1 MANANLYS
9 LLPKVDELLEDK
21 SIQELLDKIP
31 RSLVL
36 DVIRQELDTLR
47 ASIRENKL
55 DKEELKGQLDGLV
68 ARISRRA
75 NQEASYKFKR
85 VINATGVIIH
95 TNLGRSLLNDK
106 ILDNIKEIARNY
118 SNLEYDLQ
126 SAKRGSRYSIIE
138 SLICEITGA
147 EAALVVNNN
156 AAAVLLALSTLA
168 KGREVI
174 VSRGELIEIGGSF
187 RIPEVME
194 ESGAILREVG
204 TTNKTHLRD
213 YENVIGEETAAL
225 LKVHTSNYR
234 ILGFTSSVSIK
245 ELVDLKTKYQ
255 IPLIEDLGSGVLV
268 DLAKY
273 GLNHEPTVQ
282 ESLANGADVVTF
294 SGDKLLGGPQAGIIL
309 GKKEHI
315 SLMKQN
321 PLTRA
326 IRVDKFTLAAL
337 EVTLRYYL
345 DEERALREIPT
356 LRMLTM
362 PIAEIEA
369 KAKNLLDLIEGQGLD
384 KAFTL
389 EIQDDFSEVGGGSL
403 PLEELATKCLVLSS
417 DKYKIESI
425 EGLLRGFN
433 PPIITRIYRDR
444 IYFDL
449 RTIKEGEFKTIVEG
463 LTHVANTL
471 RES

>member
-106 ILDNIKEIARNY
+106 ILDNIKEIASNY

-234 ILGFTSSVSIK
+234 ILG
-245 ELVDLKTKYQ
+245 LHHRY
-255 IPLIEDLGSGVLV
+255 PLRS
-268 DLAKY
+268 
-273 GLNHEPTVQ
+273 
-282 ESLANGADVVTF
+282 
-294 SGDKLLGGPQAGIIL
+294 
-309 GKKEHI
+309 
-315 SLMKQN
+315 
-321 PLTRA
+321 
-326 IRVDKFTLAAL
+326 
-337 EVTLRYYL
+337 
-345 DEERALREIPT
+345 
-356 LRMLTM
+356 
-362 PIAEIEA
+362 
-369 KAKNLLDLIEGQGLD
+369 
-384 KAFTL
+384 
-389 EIQDDFSEVGGGSL
+389 
-403 PLEELATKCLVLSS
+403 
-417 DKYKIESI
+417 
-425 EGLLRGFN
+425 
-433 PPIITRIYRDR
+433 
-444 IYFDL
+444 
-449 RTIKEGEFKTIVEG
+449 
-463 LTHVANTL
+463 
-471 RES
+471 

>member
-1 MANANLYS
+1 MI
-9 LLPKVDELLEDK
+9 K
-21 SIQELLDKIP
+21 
-31 RSLVL
+31 
-36 DVIRQELDTLR
+36 
-47 ASIRENKL
+47 
-55 DKEELKGQLDGLV
+55 
-68 ARISRRA
+68 
-75 NQEASYKFKR
+75 
-85 VINATGVIIH
+85 
-95 TNLGRSLLNDK
+95 
-106 ILDNIKEIARNY
+106 LDNIKEIACNY

-294 SGDKLLGGPQAGIIL
+294 SGLRGP
-309 GKKEHI
+309 
-315 SLMKQN
+315 
-321 PLTRA
+321 R
-326 IRVDKFTLAAL
+326 
-337 EVTLRYYL
+337 
-345 DEERALREIPT
+345 
-356 LRMLTM
+356 
-362 PIAEIEA
+362 
-369 KAKNLLDLIEGQGLD
+369 QGL
-384 KAFTL
+384 
-389 EIQDDFSEVGGGSL
+389 S
-403 PLEELATKCLVLSS
+403 
-417 DKYKIESI
+417 
-425 EGLLRGFN
+425 
-433 PPIITRIYRDR
+433 
-444 IYFDL
+444 
-449 RTIKEGEFKTIVEG
+449 
-463 LTHVANTL
+463 
-471 RES
+471 

>member
-1 MANANLYS
+1 M
-9 LLPKVDELLEDK
+9 
-21 SIQELLDKIP
+21 
-31 RSLVL
+31 
-36 DVIRQELDTLR
+36 
-47 ASIRENKL
+47 
-55 DKEELKGQLDGLV
+55 
-68 ARISRRA
+68 
-75 NQEASYKFKR
+75 
-85 VINATGVIIH
+85 
-95 TNLGRSLLNDK
+95 
-106 ILDNIKEIARNY
+106 
-118 SNLEYDLQ
+118 
-126 SAKRGSRYSIIE
+126 
-138 SLICEITGA
+138 
-147 EAALVVNNN
+147 
-156 AAAVLLALSTLA
+156 
-168 KGREVI
+168 
-174 VSRGELIEIGGSF
+174 
-187 RIPEVME
+187 
-194 ESGAILREVG
+194 
-204 TTNKTHLRD
+204 
-213 YENVIGEETAAL
+213 
-225 LKVHTSNYR
+225 
-234 ILGFTSSVSIK
+234 
-245 ELVDLKTKYQ
+245 DLKTKYQ